1 MRRVYDRYGGSKS
14 KIEVTGGHNS
24 VRPDDVIETAC
35 KHIYQNNE
43 QHGFSILGAMTN
55 KQILSPCPLHLL
67 KDNRGHSESDDFDI
81 DDEEEPTEKTDTF
94 AQLPQ
99 ISSQFQ
105 EQLEQHTIM
114 HSGKT
119 RADMDFDPDP
129 SVY

>member
-55 KQILSPCPLHLL
+55 K
-67 KDNRGHSESDDFDI
+67 
-81 DDEEEPTEKTDTF
+81 
-94 AQLPQ
+94 
-99 ISSQFQ
+99 
-105 EQLEQHTIM
+105 
-114 HSGKT
+114 
-119 RADMDFDPDP
+119 
-129 SVY
+129 